1 MQTKNGGLVSFNFYV
16 TAQGRPTK
24 QRKTEV
30 PRLNSVTQ

>member
-1 MQTKNGGLVSFNFYV
+1 MQTKNDELVSFNFHV

-30 PRLNSVTQ
+30 PRLKSIAQ